1 MKNIFKALTQTREKV
16 TKAFNILTKNKV
28 ASDSIDEL
36 EQLLLSADMG
46 YETVES
52 ILNLVKNNKDEDF
65 IINVQEHLIR
75 ILPKVDKDL
84 TVFNEPSI
92 IIVIGVNGTGKTT
105 TVAKLAKFYK
115 GQNNE
120 VLMIA
125 ADTYRAA
132 AIDQLKLWSKRLD
145 VKIVYNDK
153 SQQPSSVLFDGLNA
167 AKSNQIET
175 VIVDTAGRLHTYK
188 NLMQELEKMYYLA
201 KNKFPEYKVSTLMTL
216 DASFGQNSL
225 IQVEEFLKFIEID
238 SVILTKMDG
247 TAKGGIVFP
256 LYKNLNVPVSF
267 MGLGEDVDDLIIFDS
282 SEYVKSLIG
291 TNE

>member
-1 MKNIFKALTQTREKV
+1 
-16 TKAFNILTKNKV
+16 
-28 ASDSIDEL
+28 
-36 EQLLLSADMG
+36 MG

-52 ILNLVKNNKDEDF
+52 ILKLVKNNKDEDF

-153 SQQPSSVLFDGLNA
+153 SQQPSSV
-167 AKSNQIET
+167 
-175 VIVDTAGRLHTYK
+175 
-188 NLMQELEKMYYLA
+188 
-201 KNKFPEYKVSTLMTL
+201 
-216 DASFGQNSL
+216 
-225 IQVEEFLKFIEID
+225 
-238 SVILTKMDG
+238 
-247 TAKGGIVFP
+247 
-256 LYKNLNVPVSF
+256 
-267 MGLGEDVDDLIIFDS
+267 
-282 SEYVKSLIG
+282 
-291 TNE
+291 

>member
-225 IQVEEFLKFIEID
+225 IQVEEFLKTIVIN
-238 SVILTKMDG
+238 SAILTKMDG

-256 LYKNLNVPVSF
+256 LYKNLNIPVSF
-267 MGLGEDVDDLIIFDS
+267 LGLGEDVDDLIIFDS

-291 TNE
+291 INE

>member
-65 IINVQEHLIR
+65 IINVQEHLIG

-267 MGLGEDVDDLIIFDS
+267 LGLGEDADDLIIFDS

>member
-1 MKNIFKALTQTREKV
+1 M
-16 TKAFNILTKNKV
+16 

-115 GQNNE
+115 DQNNE

-132 AIDQLKLWSKRLD
+132 AVDQLKLWSKRLD
-145 VKIVYNDK
+145 VKIVYNDN

-216 DASFGQNSL
+216 DASFGQNS
-225 IQVEEFLKFIEID
+225 
-238 SVILTKMDG
+238 
-247 TAKGGIVFP
+247 
-256 LYKNLNVPVSF
+256 
-267 MGLGEDVDDLIIFDS
+267 
-282 SEYVKSLIG
+282 
-291 TNE
+291 